1 VLSRRRFLGASAGLA
16 ALAGAPRLV
25 WAASDDGFTVL
36 RAMGGVAPLLG
47 EQGDPTAIWGFE
59 GQCPGPT
66 LKVRQGEEL
75 KVRLVNDLLEPTSI
89 HWHGVRLPNA
99 MDGTA
104 LTQKPVQPGDSF
116 DYVFAPPDAGTFWY
130 HAHVRTAEQVARGL
144 YGALIVEEASLPE
157 GQEAMNDVLM
167 VIDDWWLY
175 DSGAINEDTFGDLVV
190 AAHGGRMGNW
200 MTVNG
205 TSRPTLAAP
214 AGERLRLRLIN
225 AANARIMT
233 LLFKGAEAH
242 LLAIDGQPLASPRK
256 VAEPLVLPPGG
267 RADIGLRR
275 GLEQVIVAIDID
287 GEPLELA
294 FIDRTVESEPA
305 PEVEPEVEPE
315 AEGEGEAAGESAEDD
330 KGEGQIEAP
339 AETPAE
345 TPIEAHI
352 EPDTGDFA
360 PLPANP
366 LPETLDVSTALAVN
380 LVMEGGANGGMK
392 GAVVGG
398 RHLSLRELVEHGMT
412 WAMNGIAGLAE
423 EPLVTVER
431 GRTVALTV
439 DNKTA
444 WAHALHLH
452 GHHVRVVEEDGRET
466 ADPVWRDT
474 VLIEP
479 QAAVTLAFLADNPGK
494 WMLQCH
500 VLEHGEAGM
509 MTWLEVT

>member
-1 VLSRRRFLGASAGLA
+1 
-16 ALAGAPRLV
+16 
-25 WAASDDGFTVL
+25 
-36 RAMGGVAPLLG
+36 
-47 EQGDPTAIWGFE
+47 
-59 GQCPGPT
+59 
-66 LKVRQGEEL
+66 
-75 KVRLVNDLLEPTSI
+75 
-89 HWHGVRLPNA
+89 
-99 MDGTA
+99 
-104 LTQKPVQPGDSF
+104 
-116 DYVFAPPDAGTFWY
+116 
-130 HAHVRTAEQVARGL
+130 
-144 YGALIVEEASLPE
+144 
-157 GQEAMNDVLM
+157 
-167 VIDDWWLY
+167 
-175 DSGAINEDTFGDLVV
+175 
-190 AAHGGRMGNW
+190 MGNW

-225 AANARIMT
+225 AANARVMT

-256 VAEPLVLPPGG
+256 LAEPLVLPPGG

-294 FIDRTVESEPA
+294 FIDRAVEAEPA
-305 PEVEPEVEPE
+305 PEVEPE

-330 KGEGQIEAP
+330 KGEGQIDAP

-366 LPETLDVSTALAVN
+366 LPDTLDVSTALAVS
-380 LVMEGGANGGMK
+380 LVMEGGADGGMK

-466 ADPVWRDT
+466 GDPVWRDT
-474 VLIEP
+474 VLIAP

-500 VLEHGEAGM
+500 VLEHGEAGLV
-509 MTWLEVT
+509 TWFEVT

>member
-59 GQCPGPT
+59 GQSPGPT
-66 LKVRQGEEL
+66 LKVPQGEEL

-104 LTQKPVQPGDSF
+104 LTQEPVQPGDSF
-116 DYVFAPPDAGTFWY
+116 DYVFTPPDAGTFWY

-157 GQEAMNDVLM
+157 AQDAMHDVLM

-225 AANARIMT
+225 AANARVMS

-256 VAEPLVLPPGG
+256 LAEPLVLPPGG
-267 RADIGLRR
+267 RADVGLRR
-275 GLEQVIVAIDID
+275 GLEQAIVAIDID

-294 FIDRTVESEPA
+294 FVDRAVEAEPA
-305 PEVEPEVEPE
+305 PEVEPE
-315 AEGEGEAAGESAEDD
+315 AEGEGEAAGESAEE
-330 KGEGQIEAP
+330 GEGQVEP
-339 AETPAE
+339 PVK
-345 TPIEAHI
+345 TPIEVQI

-366 LPETLDVSTALAVN
+366 LPETLDVSSALAVS
-380 LVMEGGANGGMK
+380 LVIEGGAGGGMK
-392 GAVVGG
+392 GAIVDG
-398 RHLSLRELVEHGMT
+398 RHLTLRELVEHGMT
-412 WAMNGIAGLAE
+412 WAMNGIAGLAG
-423 EPLVTVER
+423 EPLATVER

-466 ADPVWRDT
+466 ADPVWRDA

-479 QAAVTLAFLADNPGK
+479 RAAVTLAFLADNPGK

-500 VLEHGEAGM
+500 VLEHGEAGL